1 MDFVLIRLIFH
12 YMFYIYIYQYVYP
25 KLRILHHMLLGLS
38 EGSHG
43 ILKATLSL
51 LAFSCHSR
59 LIHGREAHRRVL

>member
-1 MDFVLIRLIFH
+1 MDIVLILF
-12 YMFYIYIYQYVYP
+12 YMYNDQYVYP

-59 LIHGREAHRRVL
+59 LFHPVVYKSRA